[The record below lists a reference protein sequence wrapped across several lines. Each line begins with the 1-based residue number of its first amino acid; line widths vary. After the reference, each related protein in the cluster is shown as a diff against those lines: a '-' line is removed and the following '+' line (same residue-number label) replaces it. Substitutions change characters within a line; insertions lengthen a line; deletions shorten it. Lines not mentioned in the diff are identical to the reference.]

1 MINSDLR
8 RYCEELVMKSENRIS
23 ISDLLALIRMARKET
38 VIKLDGAFYPF
49 NMEQKVKADLI
60 AAELEA
66 VKMEERKA
74 CAKVASDHAKVKG
87 AHTHEGFKYCVEQ
100 VANDILSRGEA

>member
-66 VKMEERKA
+66 VKMEEREA
-74 CAKVASDHAKVKG
+74 CANIAGYHHGGGKHLPSCLCALNI
-87 AHTHEGFKYCVEQ
+87 
-100 VANDILSRGEA
+100 ANEIRSRGEA

>member
-1 MINSDLR
+1 MPSQKTMDARPYDLSKLTKEMDAAIKR
-8 RYCEELVMKSENRIS
+8 LSFCDCPTYWC
-23 ISDLLALIRMARKET
+23 DHALA
-38 VIKLDGAFYPF
+38 
-49 NMEQKVKADLI
+49 I